1 MQTSQL
7 GKYREQLLEL
17 RDRLRDDIARRN
29 ERLPEVAFKPGDISN
44 APTHNA
50 DEDSEGL
57 TAEIALGGNQEQIY
71 TAVEEALDRVD
82 EGTYG
87 NCQNCGQRIKAERL
101 EAIPYARFCVPCE
114 EMFESGRG

>member
-29 ERLPEVAFKPGDISN
+29 ERLPEVAFTPGDISN

-87 NCQNCGQRIKAERL
+87 KCQYCGQRIKAERL